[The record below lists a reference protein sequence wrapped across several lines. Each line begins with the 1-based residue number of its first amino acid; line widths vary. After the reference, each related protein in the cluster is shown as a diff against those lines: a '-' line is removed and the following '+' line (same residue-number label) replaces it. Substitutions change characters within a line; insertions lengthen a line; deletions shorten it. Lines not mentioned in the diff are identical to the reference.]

1 MKKIILSATL
11 LSLLVLASCGK
22 SAVCECVETDSLL
35 RKEMKEANW
44 DKAKMDAASEKYKG
58 DMETCSKLFRDKTP
72 EEKKALAEEAK
83 ACEKK

>member
-22 SAVCECVETDSLL
+22 SAVCECIDTASAAQ
-35 RKEMKEANW
+35 KEMMEAKG
-44 DKAKMDAASEKYKG
+44 DQAKITAIEEKYKG
-58 DMETCSKLFRDKTP
+58 DMETCQKLGEGKT
-72 EEKKALAEEAK
+72 EEEQKALAEEAK

>member
-22 SAVCECVETDSLL
+22 SAVCECIEKESES
-35 RKEMKEANW
+35 RKEMTEAKG
-44 DKAKMDAASEKYKG
+44 DAAKMDAVREKYKG
-58 DMETCSKLFRDKTP
+58 DMETCQKLGEGKT
-72 EEKKALAEEAK
+72 EEERNALAEEAK